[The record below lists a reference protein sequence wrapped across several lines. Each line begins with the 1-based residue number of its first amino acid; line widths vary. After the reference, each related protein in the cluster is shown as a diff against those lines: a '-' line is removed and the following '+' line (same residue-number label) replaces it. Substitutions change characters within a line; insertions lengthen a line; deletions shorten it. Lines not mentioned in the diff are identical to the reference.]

1 MIRRIL
7 DVVKHG
13 IVTQKKPI
21 LGRWN
26 MHNERETILKIK
38 YANEDNCGISGNNHK
53 NTRQIQNN
61 YDIDDKQYIYSMG
74 YESVHN

>member
-38 YANEDNCGISGNNHK
+38 YANEDNCGISGNTFK
-53 NTRQIQNN
+53 T
-61 YDIDDKQYIYSMG
+61 DDNPYMMG
-74 YESVHN
+74 YESIIASV